1 MKFGL
6 WVEPEM
12 VNEDS
17 DLYRAHPDWAF
28 QVPGRPMTRGRSQL
42 VLDLTRA
49 EVRQYIMDNLRATL
63 NSAPISYVKWDMNR
77 DLTDVWSAALP
88 AQRQGEVYHRYVLGV
103 YEILEMLHQEFPGAH
118 RGIAA
123 AAADAL
129 TAVCST
135 TPPDLVQRQHR
146 RHRAPAHQYGTSFC
160 YPCAAVGAHVSAV
173 PNDQTGTASPCTPAA
188 WWCAAG
194 TFGYELDLNEITS
207 EEMERSAPRS
217 STSAA
222 AGTWCCRA
230 TTTASAIPFRQEAFN
245 AWMRLPRQEPCSGG
259 HGHGGGTRQPH
270 SSLLRLKGLNPN
282 ADYKVNGEV
291 YGGDQLMYGGLAL
304 PILQEYQA
312 LQFDL
317 ERV

>member
-77 DLTDVWSAALP
+77 SLTDVWSAALP

-103 YEILEMLHQEFPGAH
+103 YEILEMLHQEFP
-118 RGIAA
+118 RCSSRDAA

-135 TPPDLVQRQHR
+135 TPQIWCSDNTDAIERLRI
-146 RHRAPAHQYGTSFC
+146 QYGTSFC

-173 PNDQTGTASPCTPAA
+173 PNNQTGRSVSMHTRGVVA
-188 WWCAAG
+188 AAG

-207 EEMERSAPRS
+207 EEMEEVRTQNPALPQLLGPG
-217 STSAA
+217 A
-222 AGTWCCRA
+222 AGRLLPPQQSPSGRRPSTPGC
-230 TTTASAIPFRQEAFN
+230 
-245 AWMRLPRQEPCSGG
+245 RLPRQEPCSGG

-270 SSLLRLKGLNPN
+270 SSPAAAEGTGPQCGL
-282 ADYKVNGEV
+282 
-291 YGGDQLMYGGLAL
+291 
-304 PILQEYQA
+304 
-312 LQFDL
+312 
-317 ERV
+317 